1 MGWVSVGTRGAG
13 LQDPENVRVACMIQN
28 FPHGRQGKSYGSEKT
43 GESREV
49 ERLYFFE

>member
-13 LQDPENVRVACMIQN
+13 LQDPENVRVVCMIRN

-43 GESREV
+43 GEGRGCTA
-49 ERLYFFE
+49 YFFE